1 MEEVKGKIH
10 SIETF
15 GTLDGPGIRFVLF
28 MQGCALHC
36 KFCHN
41 RDTWETSTN
50 NLMTTDEVIENVKKC
65 DSFIKF
71 SKGGVTVSGGEP
83 LLQVPFLI
91 ELFTKLKTLGYHTA
105 IDTSGMFE
113 ITPNIRLL
121 LKLTDLVLLDIKQ
134 INDAKCKDL
143 CGFSNKL
150 ELEFAKYLSNN
161 NIPMWIR
168 YVLVPKIT
176 DDEKDLLN
184 LKEFIATLKTV
195 EKIEIHPYHNIG
207 RYKWKNLGLEY
218 PLEGVPQATEKD
230 VLRAKKIL
238 GIS

>member
-184 LKEFIATLKTV
+184 LKEFIDTLKTV

-230 VLRAKKIL
+230 VLRAKKTL

>member
-184 LKEFIATLKTV
+184 LKEFIDTLKTV

>member
-184 LKEFIATLKTV
+184 LKEFIDTLKTI

-230 VLRAKKIL
+230 VLREKKNL

>member
-184 LKEFIATLKTV
+184 LKEFIDTLKTI

-218 PLEGVPQATEKD
+218 PLEGVPQDTEKD

>member
-218 PLEGVPQATEKD
+218 PLECVPQATEKD

>member
-184 LKEFIATLKTV
+184 LKEFIDTLKTV

-230 VLRAKKIL
+230 VLREKKIL

>member
-91 ELFTKLKTLGYHTA
+91 ELFTKLKALGYHTA

-184 LKEFIATLKTV
+184 LKEFIDTLKTV

>member
-184 LKEFIATLKTV
+184 LKEFIDTLKTV

-230 VLRAKKIL
+230 VLRVKKIL

>member
-168 YVLVPKIT
+168 YVLVPKMT

-184 LKEFIATLKTV
+184 LKEFIDTLKTI

>member
-184 LKEFIATLKTV
+184 LKEFIDTLKTI

-230 VLRAKKIL
+230 VKRAKKIL

>member
-134 INDAKCKDL
+134 ISDAKCKDL

-184 LKEFIATLKTV
+184 LKEFIDTLKTV

>member
-161 NIPMWIR
+161 KIPMWIR

-184 LKEFIATLKTV
+184 LKEFIDTLKTV

>member
-50 NLMTTDEVIENVKKC
+50 SLMTTDEVIVIVKKC

-83 LLQVPFLI
+83 LLQVAFLI

-184 LKEFIATLKTV
+184 LKEFIDTLKTI

>member
-113 ITPNIRLL
+113 ITTNIRLL

-184 LKEFIATLKTV
+184 LKEFIDTLKTI

>member
-184 LKEFIATLKTV
+184 LKEFINTLKTV

>member
-184 LKEFIATLKTV
+184 LKEFIDTLKTI

>member
-91 ELFTKLKTLGYHTA
+91 ELFTKLITLGYHTA

-184 LKEFIATLKTV
+184 LKEFIDTLKTV

>member
-184 LKEFIATLKTV
+184 LKEFIDT
-195 EKIEIHPYHNIG
+195 
-207 RYKWKNLGLEY
+207 
-218 PLEGVPQATEKD
+218 
-230 VLRAKKIL
+230 
-238 GIS
+238 